1 MSKAQNQVATKQE
14 STAVAMPADM
24 LAQLAADAK
33 ASAQLERPAVGS
45 ISFRAG
51 MVSYQGE
58 PVKGNSLRG
67 VIVGAAFVNA
77 YYESKWDPDNIVNPN
92 CFALSPDGASMVPHP
107 NVAQPQSKDC
117 TSCAFNQWG
126 SDLKDGKPAKGK
138 RCKEARRLV
147 FLPESALESPEDVQ
161 AAELAMCRLPVTSV
175 KAWGGFVNTLA
186 ATLNL
191 PYYAVV
197 CEITTKPD
205 LKTQFK
211 VVITPVA
218 HLQDVAVLKAV
229 MAKRDEAMRIAML
242 PFDAVGAS
250 DEEEAAPAN
259 QKF

>member
-1 MSKAQNQVATKQE
+1 MSKTSVATKSQTE
-14 STAVAMPADM
+14 VAVPMDADL

-33 ASAQLERPAVGS
+33 ASSALERPAVGS

-58 PVKGNSLRG
+58 PVKGNVLRG

-77 YYESKWDPDNIVNPN
+77 YYENKWDPDNIVNPN
-92 CFALSPDGASMVPHP
+92 CFALSPDGENMVPHA
-107 NVAQPQSKDC
+107 NVQSPISGNC
-117 TSCAFNQWG
+117 TTCAFNQWN

-147 FLPESALESPEDVQ
+147 FLPESALESVEDVQ

-211 VVITPVA
+211 VVMTPVA
-218 HLQDVAVLKAV
+218 QIQDGSILRAIIK
-229 MAKRDEAMRIAML
+229 KREEAQRIAML
-242 PFDAVGAS
+242 PFDAAGS
-250 DEEEAAPAN
+250 SEEEEAAPAN
-259 QKF
+259 TKF